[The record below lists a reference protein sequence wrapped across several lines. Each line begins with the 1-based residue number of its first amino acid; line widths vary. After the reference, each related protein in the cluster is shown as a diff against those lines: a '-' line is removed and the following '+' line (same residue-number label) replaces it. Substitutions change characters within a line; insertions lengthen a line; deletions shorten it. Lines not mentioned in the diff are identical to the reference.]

1 MSGTLKISLT
11 LVVAAAVAASSAQAA
26 KPKLYSVSLS
36 GDIRNEASLV
46 RADAVYAPEG
56 CQGTLSE
63 THRFSASTGLAPKP
77 RPAPL
82 ASYGRLKFRA
92 TLTSPSISATT
103 ETSGSFTVD
112 PDFPPADPSVCSA
125 VPGPK
130 SWSCG
135 FSGEATRPSGA
146 EIALLPNKGKY
157 EIYYNRNTPLVSCD
171 DEFPLGVSLMGVAE
185 PALTKLRVSAVK
197 KLRKGKSVSASGT
210 TASPPLDPGAT
221 GGENLNYTLK
231 VKRVR

>member
-1 MSGTLKISLT
+1 MSRTVGISLI
-11 LVVAAAVAASSAQAA
+11 LLVAAAAAAPSANAA

-36 GDIRNEASLV
+36 GDVRSESSRV

-63 THRFSASTGLAPKP
+63 TYRSAASTGLAPKP
-77 RPAPL
+77 RPAPI
-82 ASYGRLKFRA
+82 ASYGRLRFRA
-92 TLTSPSISATT
+92 ALTSPSVSATT

-112 PDFPPADPSVCSA
+112 PNFPPADPSVCS
-125 VPGPK
+125 VQPGPK
-130 SWSCG
+130 SWSCS
-135 FSGEATRPSGA
+135 FSGEATRAAGA

-171 DEFPLGVSLMGVAE
+171 DEFPMGVSLLGVAE

-210 TASPPLDPGAT
+210 TASPLMDPSAT
-221 GGENLNYTLK
+221 GGETLNYTLK